1 MLKLRRIPAL
11 TPAIPQ
17 FAFFQRNEVSPAATP
32 HEIPRPSLGL
42 ASDPSYD
49 VEPVPSAGRPTRARD
64 SALPW
69 IPVLLK
75 QGETTQQYE
84 NAFKDWLR
92 RRDAELDSLHS
103 RPEVERR
110 FRLDFADSRAW
121 ELRRK
126 SVSTATR
133 SHRARSREELL
144 EMEEMSPDAFLR
156 SVERFG
162 PNGPLRAG
170 KKLKPIAVVLRPN
183 EPRRYFEQNFERW
196 LESKEVT
203 LAELQDDPEEER
215 CYRQAFAYTRA
226 REHVARVQCG
236 YFSPTSNKQ
245 LRPRFRSR
253 SRGRSTSR
261 SRDKRNFRESGSRTR
276 GTSRESRRRK
286 SRDSDRCDS
295 NWSRKHSSRS
305 SEKRV
310 RDLGGGT
317 PPAQDAV
324 SLLSPTASSLNPAS
338 EAGVEFSAG
347 KATGGLSTS
356 DNASSTDQ
364 SPDLPTSFVD
374 EGQTSVETNKA
385 SETLATVRQ
394 LAPVEALNRPANPEI
409 NIFSAAM
416 NQQQLRQEILIT
428 TQILAR
434 AKRVTVDSTKQ
445 RLVEEYTRVV
455 ECILAYAKEMA
466 AYDEAEATRC
476 RQEMEMKMS
485 VEIERQRRDS
495 ALAAVLVHEWR
506 DHKEQLDQMLARSDC
521 PNSLVVSHA
530 ELAAV
535 YNRMMHND
543 LTVARLQGKLR
554 GLLVAGNLH
563 QNERLRGLKAL
574 SSDLN
579 AALLEKPLLDAAHD
593 KLCASMLQ
601 SSATLVLKLQKL
613 QLSASIS

>member
-1 MLKLRRIPAL
+1 MFLKLNEKKKCSSEICHCMLKLRRIPAL

-245 LRPRFRSR
+245 LR
-253 SRGRSTSR
+253 
-261 SRDKRNFRESGSRTR
+261 
-276 GTSRESRRRK
+276 
-286 SRDSDRCDS
+286 
-295 NWSRKHSSRS
+295 H
-305 SEKRV
+305 
-310 RDLGGGT
+310 
-317 PPAQDAV
+317 
-324 SLLSPTASSLNPAS
+324 AS
-338 EAGVEFSAG
+338 
-347 KATGGLSTS
+347 
-356 DNASSTDQ
+356 
-364 SPDLPTSFVD
+364 
-374 EGQTSVETNKA
+374 
-385 SETLATVRQ
+385 
-394 LAPVEALNRPANPEI
+394 
-409 NIFSAAM
+409 
-416 NQQQLRQEILIT
+416 
-428 TQILAR
+428 AR
-434 AKRVTVDSTKQ
+434 A
-445 RLVEEYTRVV
+445 
-455 ECILAYAKEMA
+455 A
-466 AYDEAEATRC
+466 EAEARAGAVIKGISG
-476 RQEMEMKMS
+476 RAEAG
-485 VEIERQRRDS
+485 RG
-495 ALAAVLVHEWR
+495 AL
-506 DHKEQLDQMLARSDC
+506 QG
-521 PNSLVVSHA
+521 SLVEGSQ
-530 ELAAV
+530 EIPIAV
-535 YNRMMHND
+535 TAIGRGS
-543 LTVARLQGKLR
+543 VRVIPAPRL
-554 GLLVAGNLH
+554 
-563 QNERLRGLKAL
+563 
-574 SSDLN
+574 
-579 AALLEKPLLDAAHD
+579 
-593 KLCASMLQ
+593 
-601 SSATLVLKLQKL
+601 
-613 QLSASIS
+613 